1 MTTEKR
7 LVNLDVND
15 AGGWRRVTTFDLD
28 TFEDGDL
35 EVCAEHL
42 LQLSSNQRLKAR
54 IIPVEA
60 LSVPL
65 VTWTREDGWRE
76 WRHPAEMEAA

>member
-1 MTTEKR
+1 MSTDKR

-15 AGGWRRVTTFDLD
+15 SGSWRRVTQFDLD

-42 LQLSSNQRLKAR
+42 LQLSSNPKLRAR
-54 IIPVEA
+54 IVIPGDDM
-60 LSVPL
+60 PL
-65 VTWTREDGWRE
+65 VTWNREDGWRE
-76 WRHPAEMEAA
+76 WRHPCEREAA